1 MQKTPLSQDSNILR
15 KHVID
20 GEGRHGVGFILEHVL
35 SYDAE
40 IHQMK
45 ERGHHGLTFSRGIA
59 HVFSQGEAYE
69 HHQYDPLDPAS
80 TPAVRVEQRPQS
92 VCHSAQ

>member
-1 MQKTPLSQDSNILR
+1 MTRYRLSQDSNILR

-45 ERGHHGLTFSRGIA
+45 EGTSWIDLFTWYRTRFLPRRT
-59 HVFSQGEAYE
+59 
-69 HHQYDPLDPAS
+69 L
-80 TPAVRVEQRPQS
+80 
-92 VCHSAQ
+92 